1 MIDHCAEIADF
12 ISLENGFAT
21 HELALYDTT
30 FVDEKDHRH
39 QRPLRTPL
47 PERVNSRL
55 VHGADREHRAKTFD
69 IILQANQPGRVDR
82 SADNSHSLGPILF
95 LNVAQD
101 LSVILAVWSSGEQ
114 ERQNNVLASELF
126 QVQDLFIERLGR
138 PWTSRTRYLLGE
150 AGDGQADRQQYTQE
164 YFLHYFECNPNWCWP
179 AHSEGRAFT
188 QLRRLRLR

>member
-69 IILQANQPGRVDR
+69 IILQANQPGLVGR
-82 SADNSHSLGPILF
+82 SADNNHSLGPILF

-101 LSVILAVWSSGEQ
+101 LSVILAMWSSGEQ
-114 ERQNNVLASELF
+114 ERQNNVLTSELF
-126 QVQDLFIERLGR
+126 QVQDLFVERLGR
-138 PWTSRTRYLLGE
+138 PRAGRTRYLLGE
-150 AGDGQADRQQYTQE
+150 ARDGQTDRQRYTQE

-179 AHSEGRAFT
+179 AHTEWRAS
-188 QLRRLRLR
+188 Q